1 VNPDTGADLCFP
13 MRRAV
18 AMLVDENDRA
28 ARDRLTK
35 TLLNDQ
41 GEN

>member
-1 VNPDTGADLCFP
+1 

-18 AMLVDENDRA
+18 AVLVDENDRA
-28 ARDRLTK
+28 AMERLAK
-35 TLLNDQ
+35 MLLNDQ